1 MSVWNMKRTL
11 EGSVSV
17 MSGMFTRI
25 CSVFIS
31 IHTFFRETPRNKDR
45 IRFIETAPVTALPAD
60 STTDWSSK
68 VPSKRIIKGGKG
80 YYLCS

>member
-1 MSVWNMKRTL
+1 
-11 EGSVSV
+11 

-45 IRFIETAPVTALPAD
+45 IRFIETVPVTVLPAD
-60 STTDWSSK
+60 STTD
-68 VPSKRIIKGGKG
+68 
-80 YYLCS
+80 